1 VLHSRSTAKK
11 FVEIAKNPKG
21 VAVGFVSQFIMLPA
35 LTYLLILVIEP
46 MEGLALGMILVAAC
60 PGGNVSNFFSQQA
73 KGNVALSISLTAI
86 ATLGAV
92 FLTPFNFELWSNLYT
107 QDSMNQDIKLEFW
120 KLFQTV
126 LALLVIPLFLGLWFS
141 KKYKRT
147 TAFIA
152 KPIRI
157 ISFLILMGFI
167 AMAFLNNLEVF
178 QEYYQHIIYIVLI
191 HNALALFSG
200 FMFARLWR
208 LPKGDQRTISIETGI
223 QNSGLA
229 LVIIFTLFKGNG
241 GMALMAAWWGIWH
254 ILSGF
259 VIAAI
264 YSRLSLKSSVCMM
277 QRFFYRALRNYVRFS
292 MMLFY
297 RRWQNCPS

>member
-1 VLHSRSTAKK
+1 MNDKLQHIRLNFSEDNMLVLNLSLAFIMFGVALSLDRKK

-264 YSRLSLKSSVCMM
+264 YSRLSLKSSV
-277 QRFFYRALRNYVRFS
+277 A
-292 MMLFY
+292 
-297 RRWQNCPS
+297 